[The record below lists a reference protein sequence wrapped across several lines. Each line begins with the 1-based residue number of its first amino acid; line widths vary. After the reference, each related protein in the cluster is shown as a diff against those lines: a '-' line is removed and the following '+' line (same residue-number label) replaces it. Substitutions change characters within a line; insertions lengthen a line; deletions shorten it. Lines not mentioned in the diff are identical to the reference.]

1 MKDSDITLVEAGVA
15 PAPAAA
21 AAVVGDGPAAAGA
34 DPDEGPGVA
43 GAPLAAVEEV
53 PGPGAV
59 GDMSVISSS
68 NRFRLM
74 ARELVEI
81 WTMLINQGTLF
92 DRREIFTSS
101 SCSCRPQPRNRIQQ
115 TALAARTRPK
125 PR

>member
-1 MKDSDITLVEAGVA
+1 MELGVTA
-15 PAPAAA
+15 APAATA
-21 AAVVGDGPAAAGA
+21 PVVGDGPAAAAGA

-43 GAPLAAVEEV
+43 GAPPAAVEEV

-81 WTMLINQGTLF
+81 WTLLMNQGTLF

-115 TALAARTRPK
+115 TASAARTRPR

>member
-1 MKDSDITLVEAGVA
+1 MELGVTA
-15 PAPAAA
+15 APAATA
-21 AAVVGDGPAAAGA
+21 PVVGDGPAAAAGA

-43 GAPLAAVEEV
+43 GAPAAVEEV

-81 WTMLINQGTLF
+81 WTMLINQGTHF
-92 DRREIFTSS
+92 DWREIFTSS
-101 SCSCRPQPRNRIQQ
+101 FCSCRPQPTHRIQQ
-115 TALAARTRPK
+115 TAMAARIRP
-125 PR
+125 RLR

>member
-1 MKDSDITLVEAGVA
+1 MELGVTA
-15 PAPAAA
+15 APAATA
-21 AAVVGDGPAAAGA
+21 PVVGDGPAAAAGA

-43 GAPLAAVEEV
+43 GAPLAAVAEV

-81 WTMLINQGTLF
+81 WTMMINQITLTGEKILPPPFALVVLSRGTESSKLRW
-92 DRREIFTSS
+92 RREPGQGPAENVHFI
-101 SCSCRPQPRNRIQQ
+101 
-115 TALAARTRPK
+115 K
-125 PR
+125 